1 MGVWGSICHCMSC
14 LLLLYCIYMYL
25 YGFVTTVYYVNYRA
39 SELDDVLVK
48 IFFVKPKK
56 RLSSMIRKAEKDYV
70 VSYVYVCMVVICE
83 W

>member
-1 MGVWGSICHCMSC
+1 
-14 LLLLYCIYMYL
+14 MYL